1 MTDSAIKKCL
11 LSAEDD
17 KNYRTN
23 FFRLETILALGSLH
37 KCHYASIAKA
47 CG

>member
-23 FFRLETILALGSLH
+23 FVWLETILAVGALD
-37 KCHYASIAKA
+37 K
-47 CG
+47 